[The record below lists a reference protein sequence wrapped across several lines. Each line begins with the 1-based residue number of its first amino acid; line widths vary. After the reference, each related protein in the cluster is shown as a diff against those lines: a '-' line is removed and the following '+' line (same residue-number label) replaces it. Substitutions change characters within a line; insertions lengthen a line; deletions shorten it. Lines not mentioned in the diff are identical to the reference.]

1 MAEMQ
6 VAEKGGKGGKVRSK
20 KLSTRVDLTP
30 MVDLAFLLITFF
42 MLTTTLSKPQIM
54 PVVMPEKK
62 LEDLEEFQATK
73 ESQVITLMLGANDK
87 VYYYE
92 GITDPKLDSTD
103 YSAEGLRKVILD
115 KKVEQLVSKIDI
127 VNAIIPITMQ
137 ISRSKVLPTLPK
149 SIDDFRTFLTEAIPL
164 CQRSQR
170 SACIDTVNSPS
181 HAQRIEVLSR
191 RDPEVPRQDRSI
203 ELHVV
208 AKQRGVSPVNLVE
221 PSLSLFL
228 RTAEPHGSIVINL
241 HRHANHFKARVVD
254 VLLGRELLQPVVR
267 GIVSFKI

>member
-115 KKVEQLVSKIDI
+115 KKDRVRQIFPDKEKKDEKTGDTKKISQMNVIIKPTKDARYKNIVDAFDEMKICNVALYVLLDISKQEEEFIA
-127 VNAIIPITMQ
+127 NPAAGL
-137 ISRSKVLPTLPK
+137 K
-149 SIDDFRTFLTEAIPL
+149 F
-164 CQRSQR
+164 
-170 SACIDTVNSPS
+170 
-181 HAQRIEVLSR
+181 
-191 RDPEVPRQDRSI
+191 SI
-203 ELHVV
+203 EEQ
-208 AKQRGVSPVNLVE
+208 AKAAVGQ
-221 PSLSLFL
+221 
-228 RTAEPHGSIVINL
+228 
-241 HRHANHFKARVVD
+241 
-254 VLLGRELLQPVVR
+254 Q
-267 GIVSFKI
+267 